1 MEIKYQTVLNN
12 NPVIKSTVEMA
23 NGLISFFTLKPLTID
38 EIVHLET
45 TYNNSNQFPT
55 SLRELLFLAGQDCYV
70 LDYGLTDTQEEMQ
83 NDAREWLVDYGFSIT
98 RPFFV
103 IDVHRGSD
111 IFLFVY
117 TDEGINDPIVYEANL
132 DKNLPSGYS
141 WLKNLQA
148 SLSSFVNARISYLQ
162 RGINPF

>member
-1 MEIKYQTVLNN
+1 MEIKYQTALST
-12 NPVIKSTVEMA
+12 NPIIKPTGQMI
-23 NGLISFFTLKPLTID
+23 NGLIRAFVLKPLTID
-38 EIVHLET
+38 EIVNLEA
-45 TYNNSNQFPT
+45 TYNNGNQFPP
-55 SLRELLFLAGQDCYV
+55 SLRELLFLAGQNCYV

-83 NDAREWLVDYGFSIT
+83 NDARDWLVDYGFSIT

-117 TDEGINDPIVYEANL
+117 LDEGTNDPIVWQADL

-141 WLKNLQA
+141 WLTNLKA

-162 RGINPF
+162 RGMSPY